1 MVRCCAKRVRAGEL
15 FMKFLM
21 QVLAFAV
28 SFGAVAPA
36 FAQDGV
42 LSFAT
47 VERPPFATQADGTP
61 SGFSIEL
68 TEIIAANLGQSATF
82 EFYDNFPEMLSAL
95 EEGFHDGAVANISI
109 TADRERVLDF
119 TQPIFEGGIG
129 VLLLAE
135 TGGNPI
141 LSAILTRD
149 FLIAV
154 VAALGLLFGSGMLM
168 WVFER
173 RAQAY
178 FDRPARDALFPSFW
192 WALNVV
198 VNGGFE
204 ERMPQSR
211 MGRLFSVVL
220 VVASLFMVSVFVATI
235 TASMTVEA
243 LQDNVDSIN
252 DLEGQRVATIT
263 DSTSAEFLSTRDLP
277 FRGYTSPAA
286 IFADLEEGRVDAVVF
301 DAPILSFYANTT
313 TEPATRLLPRIYR
326 PENYG
331 IAVQPNSPIREEID
345 RALLDLRE
353 DGTYGD
359 LVVKWFG
366 RP

>member
-1 MVRCCAKRVRAGEL
+1 
-15 FMKFLM
+15 MKILTVM
-21 QVLAFAV
+21 LAIIV
-28 SFGAVAPA
+28 SLGVSAPA
-36 FAQDGV
+36 FAQEDA

-47 VERPPFATQADGTP
+47 VERPPFATQEGGTP
-61 SGFSIEL
+61 TGFSIAL
-68 TEIIAANLGQSATF
+68 TELIAAKLGRDVSF
-82 EFYDNFPEMLSAL
+82 EFYENFPEMLSAL
-95 EEGFHDGAVANISI
+95 EEGLHDGAVANISI

-119 TQPIFEGGIG
+119 SQPIFEGGIG
-129 VLLLAE
+129 VLLLSEA
-135 TGGNPI
+135 GGNPI

-154 VAALGLLFGSGMLM
+154 VAALALLFGSGMLM

-173 RAQAY
+173 RAQAF

-211 MGRLFSVVL
+211 MGRIFAVML

-235 TASMTVEA
+235 TAAMTVEA

-252 DLEGQRVATIT
+252 DLEGRRVATISE
-263 DSTSAEFLSTRDLP
+263 STSAAFLNARDLP
-277 FRGYTSPAA
+277 FLGYDSPKA
-286 IFADLEEGRVDAVVF
+286 IFEDLEAGRVDAVVF
-301 DAPILSFYANTT
+301 DAPILSFYANST
-313 TEPATRLLPRIYR
+313 TEPATHLLPRIYR

-331 IAVQPNSPIREEID
+331 IAVQPNSPIREDID

-353 DGTYGD
+353 DGTYAD
-359 LVVKWFG
+359 LVMEWFG